1 MKIFYIISSIL
12 TLYLMYRKF
21 EITNDK
27 KNDTFPVLLLV
38 IPAMILAVLVNY
50 QYSFLEVNN

>member
-1 MKIFYIISSIL
+1 
-12 TLYLMYRKF
+12 MYRKF